1 VLDVRER
8 EGMYVFWSVC
18 GESREAIPF
27 YKEFKFTLKAD
38 QLPFSIAQLVPV
50 SLQFNNFACWA
61 DDSLSVDLGPAIFY
75 ILGGAGT

>member
-1 VLDVRER
+1 MCLGLSVESQRE
-8 EGMYVFWSVC
+8 
-18 GESREAIPF
+18 PF
-27 YKEFKFTLKAD
+27 LSTKNSKFTLKAV

-75 ILGGAGT
+75 IFGGAGT